1 MDQEN
6 LVRTLVE
13 LAAWLALIFVSVGLK
28 RGLQVVIEAIEKT
41 DSTEVKREV
50 SLNAKGVAAF
60 LINLFKKIAERREK

>member
-1 MDQEN
+1 MDQGN

-13 LAAWLALIFVSVGLK
+13 LAVWLALIFVSVGLK

-41 DSTEVKREV
+41 DSKEVKNEV

-60 LINLFKKIAERREK
+60 LINLFKKIAERKQQ